1 MQNHLHDFI
10 KIVRQWPEHHR
21 RIFAMSVSGVLTLII
36 ATGWAMTLPAQLAGL
51 SAPTLSPESQTAAAS
66 LSIATSSEN
75 QGTNTTQSLQGDLNQ
90 GSQIIDSF
98 KSNLSGIFSDS
109 STSAPSAVQTQDQAP
124 SVTITNPNPNQ
135 SQNQNSNP
143 YSNLKY
149 YVSDGVLITSPA
161 SGTATS
167 STN

>member
-10 KIVRQWPEHHR
+10 KIARQWPEHHR
-21 RIFAMSVSGVLTLII
+21 RIFAMSVSGALTLVI
-36 ATGWAMTLPAQLAGL
+36 AAGWALTLPAQLAGL
-51 SAPTLSPESQTAAAS
+51 SAPVLPPASQTAAVG

-75 QGTNTTQSLQGDLNQ
+75 QGTNATQSLQGDLNQ

-98 KSNLSGIFSDS
+98 KSNLTSLFSGS
-109 STSAPSAVQTQDQAP
+109 STSASSPAPTQNQVPA
-124 SVTITNPNPNQ
+124 VTITNPNQ
-135 SQNQNSNP
+135 SQNNNP

-161 SGTATS
+161 TGTATS